1 MGKRSNFERRE
12 ADFYPTPRA
21 AVVPLIPFLR
31 GIRTFAE
38 PCAGE
43 GDLIRHL
50 ESFGLR
56 CTYSGDI
63 STGQDALAIDSYG
76 ACDSII
82 TNPPWSRDVLHGLVT
97 RFQNIAPT
105 WLLLDADWKQTRQA
119 APYLPHCSDIVA
131 IGRVK
136 WIEGSKYTGKDNAC
150 WYKFDSRHTAGP
162 VFHSRDQGTDQGSI
176 RTLKRRICEQ
186 CGKAYEQWQ
195 RSSSRFCSPA
205 CKQQAYRK
213 RLIVTPSVTA
223 LSVTPTVTPAPSDT
237 GEVFRYVLH
246 ADVARFEAEGWELL
260 PALDGRHHGEYSVPM
275 RRAEQD

>member
-1 MGKRSNFERRE
+1 MGKRSNFERRP

-21 AVVPLIPFLR
+21 AMVPLFSHLR
-31 GIRTFAE
+31 GIKTFAE

-43 GDLIRHL
+43 GDLVRHL

-56 CTYSGDI
+56 CVYRGDI
-63 STGQDALAIDSYG
+63 RDGQDALERDDYG
-76 ACDSII
+76 GADCII
-82 TNPPWSRDVLHGLVT
+82 TNPPWSRDVLHRLIT
-97 RFQNIAPT
+97 HLQTIAPT

-136 WIEGSKYTGKDNAC
+136 WIEGSKHTGKDNAC

-162 VFHSRDQGTDQGSI
+162 VFHWRDQGRDQASLA
-176 RTLKRRICEQ
+176 TFKRRICEQ

-213 RLIVTPSVTA
+213 RHTVTPSVTA
-223 LSVTPTVTPAPSDT
+223 LSVTPTVTAPSS
-237 GEVFRYVLH
+237 ELFRYVQH
-246 ADVARFEAEGWELL
+246 ADIEKFTAQGWELL
-260 PALDGRHHGEYSVPM
+260 PALDGTHHGEYSVLM
-275 RRAEQD
+275 RRVEQD

>member
-1 MGKRSNFERRE
+1 MGKRSSFERRP

-21 AVVPLIPFLR
+21 AVAPLIPFLR
-31 GIRTFAE
+31 GIRSFAE
-38 PCAGE
+38 PCC
-43 GDLIRHL
+43 GDGALVRHL

-56 CTYSGDI
+56 CTYAGDI
-63 STGQDALAIDSYG
+63 QNGKDALELDSYG
-76 ACDSII
+76 TCDSII
-82 TNPPWSRDVLHGLVT
+82 TNPPWSREVLHGLVT
-97 RFQNIAPT
+97 HFQSIAPT

-119 APYLPHCSDIVA
+119 APFLPHCSDIVA

-136 WIEGSKYTGKDNAC
+136 WIEGSKFTGKDNAC
-150 WYKFDSRHTAGP
+150 WYKFDSRHAAGP
-162 VFHSRDQGTDQGSI
+162 VFHWRDQGTDQGSI

-223 LSVTPTVTPAPSDT
+223 LSVTPAPSDT
-237 GEVFRYVLH
+237 VGEEFRYVRH
-246 ADVARFEAEGWELL
+246 ADVQRFTAEGWEPL
-260 PALDGRHHGEYSVPM
+260 PALDGTHHGEYSVLM
-275 RRAEQD
+275 RRVEQG